1 VLFVLA
7 GVGLYPAVQRQYV
20 LGGDRDARKLLTV
33 SVVAAALVTA
43 LADLTGPRW
52 ADFANFAS
60 YDGPVRLA
68 VLWAGASAVTNCAL
82 ALLRSRD
89 SLFAF
94 GTVSLLQSVVAAVTS
109 LLLVSVEGTAEM
121 FLTGQLLV
129 QIVAAL
135 VALILVTPRMPRLA
149 DGALVKAAL
158 AFGLPLVPAVLCTY
172 VLQFSDR
179 LIVQAEMGSAAVA
192 QYQVA
197 YNLGAMPT
205 LLLGILN
212 ASWLPRIFALEVRH
226 ERSAVIATSR
236 DLLYMLI
243 MPVIVGL
250 ALGAPI
256 VLRVWAPPSY
266 RPEDLLLVHAV
277 VLVSAIPYTACLA
290 STRTLLAEGRT
301 AFIAIAQALAAT
313 VNVLL
318 NLTLIPPYG
327 LEGSA
332 SATLISYAGLSLL
345 LTSRANAIASVAPP
359 RGRLQLALIVSA
371 AIALASAVAPAEGS
385 ALLMRTALVLVTLA
399 WFALALRKTRSVGA
413 G

>member
-1 VLFVLA
+1 
-7 GVGLYPAVQRQYV
+7 
-20 LGGDRDARKLLTV
+20 
-33 SVVAAALVTA
+33 
-43 LADLTGPRW
+43 
-52 ADFANFAS
+52 
-60 YDGPVRLA
+60 
-68 VLWAGASAVTNCAL
+68 
-82 ALLRSRD
+82 
-89 SLFAF
+89 
-94 GTVSLLQSVVAAVTS
+94 
-109 LLLVSVEGTAEM
+109 
-121 FLTGQLLV
+121 
-129 QIVAAL
+129 
-135 VALILVTPRMPRLA
+135 
-149 DGALVKAAL
+149 
-158 AFGLPLVPAVLCTY
+158 
-172 VLQFSDR
+172 
-179 LIVQAEMGSAAVA
+179 
-192 QYQVA
+192 
-197 YNLGAMPT
+197 
-205 LLLGILN
+205 
-212 ASWLPRIFALEVRH
+212 
-226 ERSAVIATSR
+226 
-236 DLLYMLI
+236 MLI

-371 AIALASAVAPAEGS
+371 AIALASAAAPAEGS